1 MGDKNNKPY
10 EVIAESLDLSNVKKG
25 YLIVKGSGNPK
36 EKHEIIGIMLDDGT
50 EIGTIE
56 QITKVEEHELILEP
70 NSHVVVKDV
79 TSEKLLHT
87 GELLF

>member
-1 MGDKNNKPY
+1 MKEDNNKPY

-36 EKHEIIGIMLDDGT
+36 EKHEIIGVMLDDGT
-50 EIGTIE
+50 KIGTIE
-56 QITKVEEHELILEP
+56 QVTKVEQHELILEP
-70 NSHVVVKDV
+70 GPHVVVKDV
-79 TSEKLLHT
+79 TSEKLWHT